1 MSHEQV
7 SELYFWPSTGLIL
20 ASVSV
25 DSRPLGTSALK
36 ALKKSFETT
45 DGTCEARLLEAA
57 EYGNIPLTRE
67 LLQTYVDV
75 NCIDILGLTPLQ
87 LAVQNEHFE
96 IIELILDKSKP

>member
-1 MSHEQV
+1 MC
-7 SELYFWPSTGLIL
+7 P
-20 ASVSV
+20 
-25 DSRPLGTSALK
+25 RKALK

>member
-1 MSHEQV
+1 MNRFLSCAFLLLSTKET
-7 SELYFWPSTGLIL
+7 SE
-20 ASVSV
+20 
-25 DSRPLGTSALK
+25 
-36 ALKKSFETT
+36 KSFETT
-45 DGTCEARLLEAA
+45 DGTSEARLLEAA

-75 NCIDILGLTPLQ
+75 NCVDILGLTPLQ

>member
-1 MSHEQV
+1 MTRFLIFIASK
-7 SELYFWPSTGLIL
+7 LSTKE
-20 ASVSV
+20 
-25 DSRPLGTSALK
+25 TSQ
-36 ALKKSFETT
+36 KSFETT

>member
-1 MSHEQV
+1 MTGFPIFIV
-7 SELYFWPSTGLIL
+7 STLSTKE
-20 ASVSV
+20 
-25 DSRPLGTSALK
+25 TSQ
-36 ALKKSFETT
+36 KSFETT